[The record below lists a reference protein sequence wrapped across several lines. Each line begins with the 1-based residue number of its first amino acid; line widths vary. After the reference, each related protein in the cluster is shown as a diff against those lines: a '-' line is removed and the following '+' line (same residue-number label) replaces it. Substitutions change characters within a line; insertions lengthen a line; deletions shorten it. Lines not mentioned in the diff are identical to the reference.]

1 MFDQTML
8 TLLTNIRKLLH
19 VEFKIKTEGIA
30 SKIILCGQLYKGH
43 LKKVKDSLV

>member
-1 MFDQTML
+1 MFGQTML

-19 VEFKIKTEGIA
+19 VEFKIQTKGIA
-30 SKIILCGQLYKGH
+30 SNILCGQLYKGH